1 MAALVAATLAL
12 ASPGLAHANYVKSV
26 PEADAR
32 LARPPTEVRVSFS
45 ERPEPRFSEIQVLD
59 ASAKRVDKGDLTALD
74 QTTLRVNL
82 QPIGEGGYTVAWKVL
97 SAVDGHVTRGFFA
110 FAVGNAPL
118 PALPDI
124 PSSPPPTPLD
134 VAGRALSYGG
144 VALLFGSALFAVAV
158 AVREEDRRG
167 VAWLARGGAIAF
179 LTGTALL
186 LVQSGGVALVGSS
199 RLGLVFVARGVLAVA
214 ALATSRPLA
223 WIAFGGVAVA
233 SLSVQSHA
241 AAFGDA
247 LAVAIDF
254 AHALAASAWVGGL
267 AALALLALP
276 RRRANAATETRDF
289 GVLVGRFSVL
299 GVVTVGA
306 IALTGVVQSFER
318 LADPLDLLETP
329 YGLALDAKTLLLLAA
344 TTLASLN
351 LLRYGPR
358 LRAGVDG
365 QRTHRLLQLGV
376 RGEVVLVAGIL
387 VAASLLTSLAP
398 PSTPTGAGFSG
409 LAHSAGLR
417 IQLLARNG
425 TAGQDRYVVRLQEG
439 LAGPPR
445 DVDKVSLRFTMVEHD
460 MGEQELV
467 LPERAA
473 GEYAADGSPMVM
485 FGTWRVQ
492 VVVRREAHDE
502 ARKLFVIP
510 AFAPTGG
517 GKAQVL
523 QAGTLTLVAFFLDP
537 NAVVAG
543 RPLQLAFVAV
553 DPQGNPV
560 SDARIAVSLE
570 GTTYDATPG
579 ANGRYLV
586 ELPGLDAGDKV
597 VTIAVTGRAGAG
609 PAQLAF
615 TVAP

>member
-1 MAALVAATLAL
+1 MLLAL
-12 ASPGLAHANYVKSV
+12 LASGTSALAHANYVKSV

-45 ERPEPRFSEIQVLD
+45 EPIVARFSDVQVLD
-59 ASAKRVDKGDLTALD
+59 TNGARVDRGGVQTAD
-74 QTTLRVNL
+74 DATLKVAL
-82 QPIGEGGYTVAWKVL
+82 GPIGDGGYVVSWHVL
-97 SAVDGHVTRGFFA
+97 SAIDGHETRGSFA
-110 FAVGNAPL
+110 FALGDAPL

-124 PSSPPPTPLD
+124 AESPPPGPLD
-134 VAGRALSYGG
+134 IAGRALTYAGT
-144 VALLFGSALFAVAV
+144 ALLLGGAFFSVAI
-158 AVREEDRRG
+158 AMRDEDRRG
-167 VAWLARGGAIAF
+167 VAWLVRVGALGILGGTGLLLAQSG
-179 LTGTALL
+179 GTALL
-186 LVQSGGVALVGSS
+186 GTS
-199 RLGLVFVARGVLAVA
+199 RLGLLFIARAVVATAAIVTPVPLAWVAFGVLA
-214 ALATSRPLA
+214 
-223 WIAFGGVAVA
+223 AV
-233 SLSVQSHA
+233 SLSLQSHA

-247 LAVAIDF
+247 LAVGLDL
-254 AHALAASAWVGGL
+254 AHVLAASAWVGGL
-267 AALALLALP
+267 VALALLALP
-276 RRRANAATETRDF
+276 RRRGDRDL
-289 GVLVGRFSVL
+289 GALVGRFSTL
-299 GVVTVGA
+299 GVIAVGTL
-306 IALTGVVQSFER
+306 ALTGVAQSLQR
-318 LADPLDLLETP
+318 LADPLDLVETP
-329 YGLALDAKTLLLLAA
+329 YGLAIDAKALLLVAATGLAA
-344 TTLASLN
+344 FN
-351 LLRYGPR
+351 LLRHGPR
-358 LRAGVDG
+358 LRAGVEG
-365 QRTHRLLQLGV
+365 TRAKRLLQLGV
-376 RGEVVLVAGIL
+376 RGEVALVAGIL
-387 VAASLLTSLAP
+387 IAASLLTSLAP
-398 PSTPTGAGFSG
+398 PSTRTGAGFSG

-445 DVDKVSLRFTMVEHD
+445 DIDKVSLRFTMVEHD

-502 ARKLFVIP
+502 ARTLFVVP

-586 ELPGLDAGDKV
+586 ELPGLEAGDKV